1 MSGYYT
7 SLFSPNACFLG
18 EATLNSSRPAS
29 ILDKMDSEIEG
40 EVVTLGG
47 GCFWCT
53 EAVFN
58 SIEGVLKVISGYSGG
73 KSEDATYR
81 RVSSGRTGHAE
92 VVQVTFN
99 PEVITFREILEIF
112 FATHDPTSLNRQG
125 ADVGPQYRSVV
136 FYHDDVQRRITE
148 EVIDE
153 LNGEKIWENP
163 IVTQVEAYEA
173 FHRAEEGHMDYYE
186 RNRGQPYCRLVIDPK
201 ILKLRERFRDRLKAV
216 S

>member
-1 MSGYYT
+1 MG
-7 SLFSPNACFLG
+7 
-18 EATLNSSRPAS
+18 
-29 ILDKMDSEIEG
+29 SEIEG
-40 EVVTLGG
+40 EVATLGG

-73 KSEDATYR
+73 RLEDATYG

-92 VVQVTFN
+92 VVQLTFD
-99 PEVITFREILEIF
+99 PDVITFRELLEVF
-112 FATHDPTSLNRQG
+112 FATHDPTTLNRQG

-148 EVIDE
+148 EVIEE

-163 IVTQVEAYEA
+163 IVTPVEPYEA